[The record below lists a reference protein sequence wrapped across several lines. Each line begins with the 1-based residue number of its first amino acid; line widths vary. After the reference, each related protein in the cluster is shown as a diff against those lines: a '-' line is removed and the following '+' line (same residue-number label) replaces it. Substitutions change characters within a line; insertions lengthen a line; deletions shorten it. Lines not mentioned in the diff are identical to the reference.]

1 MTAELFNTLS
11 FFSPIIIATSVL
23 IFSIF
28 TSVIG
33 KGVFY
38 LFWILI
44 ATFVRIG
51 ILWLIPGSS
60 VSPKYENKVCEMG
73 NFLPY
78 DNSAYSTYILMFT
91 FFYFTMPMYIS
102 NNTNYLVVLF
112 FIIYIVFDIL
122 VKLTNGCILHTTS
135 LFGDIIG
142 GGGLGA
148 AIAALIYFSPIQS
161 YLFVNELNS
170 NKEMCSMSSKQTFRC
185 SVYKNG
191 ELISSS
197 TT

>member
-1 MTAELFNTLS
+1 
-11 FFSPIIIATSVL
+11 
-23 IFSIF
+23 
-28 TSVIG
+28 
-33 KGVFY
+33 
-38 LFWILI
+38 
-44 ATFVRIG
+44 
-51 ILWLIPGSS
+51 
-60 VSPKYENKVCEMG
+60 
-73 NFLPY
+73 
-78 DNSAYSTYILMFT
+78 
-91 FFYFTMPMYIS
+91 MYIS
-102 NNTNYLVVLF
+102 NSTNYLVVLF

-135 LFGDIIG
+135 LVGDIIG